1 LLSVI
6 PENALRHG
14 LSKKEILMLTRR
26 KILRLTATAVV
37 TPFVTRS
44 ASAQAYPAR
53 PVRIIV
59 AFAAGGTTDIVA
71 RLIGQWFTE
80 RLGQQFIVENRPGGS
95 GNIGTEAVVRA
106 SADGY
111 TLLLAPPA
119 TAVNTTLFDRLSFNF
134 ARDTAPVA
142 GIIRVP
148 GVMEVNPSVPV
159 RSVPEFIAYAKANPG
174 KINMASGGS
183 GTPQHIGG
191 ELFKLMT
198 GVNMVH
204 VPYRGNAPALTD
216 LLGGQVQVMFDTM
229 PASIEYIRSGKLR
242 PLAVTTETRW
252 EGLPDL
258 PTISEF
264 VPGYEASGWYGLVA
278 PKNTPREIID
288 KLNKEVNAAVH
299 DPRMKARLA
308 DLGGTMLGGMPE
320 DFGKL
325 IADETEKWGKV
336 IRSANIRP
344 E

>member
-1 LLSVI
+1 MMKLPRRQFLHLAAGAAALPTLSSI
-6 PENALRHG
+6 AR
-14 LSKKEILMLTRR
+14 
-26 KILRLTATAVV
+26 
-37 TPFVTRS
+37 
-44 ASAQAYPAR
+44 AQAYPSR
-53 PVRIIV
+53 PVRIVV

-71 RLIGQWFTE
+71 RVIGQWLSE

-119 TAVNTTLFDRLSFNF
+119 TATNTTLYDRLNFNF
-134 ARDTAPVA
+134 IRDIAPIA

-148 GVMEVNPSVPV
+148 GVMEVNPSVPA

-174 KINMASGGS
+174 KVNMASAGS
-183 GTPQHIGG
+183 GTPQHISG

-198 GVNMVH
+198 GVEMVH

-229 PASIEYIRSGKLR
+229 PNSIEYIKAGKLR
-242 PLAVTTETRW
+242 PLAVTTTTRW
-252 EGLPDL
+252 EGLPEL
-258 PTISEF
+258 PTVSDF

-278 PKNTPREIID
+278 PKNTPGEIID
-288 KLNKEVNAAVH
+288 KLNKEVNAFLN
-299 DPRMKARLA
+299 DPKMKRRLA
-308 DLGGTMLGGMPE
+308 DMGGTLLGGAPD

-325 IADETEKWGKV
+325 IADETDKWAKV
-336 IRSANIRP
+336 IRAGNIKA